1 MVIIWSVVEAVF
13 VRSLLFIHS
22 FLCIWR
28 TVDVQG
34 NSLFWCLGLGNI
46 LHIIELEHRIL
57 KKRGQEDKWFCLC
70 FFIHLLNTV
79 PAIWLLEIDRL
90 ERSSSST
97 VNNNTVT
104 TPATNTS
111 DNSQEEALSAIEG
124 ITIPVKLDADTWA
137 SVLEQGFLFILILG
151 RWMLPRGKLTRDQL
165 SQLLF
170 VYIGSGSDVM
180 ELFIIFEEKEI
191 RADKTF
197 SYAILTVWTFS
208 LLQFTLV
215 LTSTKKQRGGNIDGE
230 DPDDDDDWTTSQRA
244 PARCCAK
251 LVEMEIWSL
260 FVAIVLQD
268 GPYLTVRL
276 CAIFVKK
283 VLSYGVIFFALKNC
297 LMIMMLFY
305 RVGVVG
311 THKKELEEKAKE
323 KERIAE
329 KELEKKISDSR
340 KIKHQNSK
348 ENQRDNKMRK
358 YGRGHSG
365 SPPNYWSH
373 PDYFYQSPFGVGRAN
388 YGYNAGYY

>member
-1 MVIIWSVVEAVF
+1 MF
-13 VRSLLFIHS
+13 S
-22 FLCIWR
+22 FQL
-28 TVDVQG
+28 
-34 NSLFWCLGLGNI
+34 
-46 LHIIELEHRIL
+46 
-57 KKRGQEDKWFCLC
+57 
-70 FFIHLLNTV
+70 
-79 PAIWLLEIDRL
+79 
-90 ERSSSST
+90 
-97 VNNNTVT
+97 
-104 TPATNTS
+104 
-111 DNSQEEALSAIEG
+111 
-124 ITIPVKLDADTWA
+124 TIPVKLDADTWA

-197 SYAILTVWTFS
+197 SYAILTVWTIS

-215 LTSTKKQRGGNIDGE
+215 LTSTKKQRGGQTDAE
-230 DPDDDDDWTTSQRA
+230 DPDDEDDWTTSKRA

-260 FVAIVLQD
+260 FVAIMLQD
-268 GPYLTVRL
+268 GPYLTIRL

-305 RVGVVG
+305 RVIVVG

-323 KERIAE
+323 KERMTE
-329 KELEKKISDSR
+329 KEVIKKLSDIR
-340 KIKHQNSK
+340 KIKHQNS
-348 ENQRDNKMRK
+348 EDNPRDNKKRK
-358 YGRGHSG
+358 NGRVQSG

-373 PDYFYQSPFGVGRAN
+373 PDYFYQSPFGFGRAN
-388 YGYNAGYY
+388 YGYNGGYY

>member
-1 MVIIWSVVEAVF
+1 MF
-13 VRSLLFIHS
+13 S
-22 FLCIWR
+22 FQL
-28 TVDVQG
+28 
-34 NSLFWCLGLGNI
+34 
-46 LHIIELEHRIL
+46 
-57 KKRGQEDKWFCLC
+57 
-70 FFIHLLNTV
+70 
-79 PAIWLLEIDRL
+79 
-90 ERSSSST
+90 
-97 VNNNTVT
+97 
-104 TPATNTS
+104 
-111 DNSQEEALSAIEG
+111 
-124 ITIPVKLDADTWA
+124 TIPVKLDADTWA

-197 SYAILTVWTFS
+197 SYAILTVWTIS

-215 LTSTKKQRGGNIDGE
+215 LTSTKKQRGGQTDAE
-230 DPDDDDDWTTSQRA
+230 DPDDEDDWTTSKRA

-260 FVAIVLQD
+260 FVAIMLQD
-268 GPYLTVRL
+268 GPYLTIRL
-276 CAIFVKK
+276 CAIFVKE

-305 RVGVVG
+305 RVIVVG

-323 KERIAE
+323 KERMTE
-329 KELEKKISDSR
+329 KEVIKKLSDIR

-348 ENQRDNKMRK
+348 DNPRDNKKRK
-358 YGRGHSG
+358 NGRGQSG

-373 PDYFYQSPFGVGRAN
+373 PDYFYQSPFGFGRAN
-388 YGYNAGYY
+388 YGYNGGYY